1 LFEHRT
7 TVKVAREP
15 KLQAIGGLLDR
26 SAGAKERSVRPS
38 QAWEEGMSW
47 HTSAL
52 VIEGDHARRGPDLF
66 EDLGFPGLAEVSE
79 VSGDEAGRSALQ
91 GRALGLV
98 RGWTFVWDPM
108 MFFVP
113 GEHDGAFQSSIW
125 SARLETALLVL
136 SRDGRIYSF
145 IAEGT
150 SGTHGFAWYVQG
162 QRKRLWLQQEGTLI
176 MQHGGPLPEE
186 VQAKSGEP
194 DAEYLLFLM
203 MEKLTGVSIGD
214 VFSHQFKVFEAL
226 KTIARD

>member
-1 LFEHRT
+1 
-7 TVKVAREP
+7 
-15 KLQAIGGLLDR
+15 
-26 SAGAKERSVRPS
+26 
-38 QAWEEGMSW
+38 MSW

-176 MQHGGPLPEE
+176 MQHGEPLPEE